1 MQFSFDKEAMTREIS
16 IAQEIITN
24 KSAQSVLSN
33 VLLEAKENALTI
45 KATDSA
51 VNFVTRIN
59 VDVHEEGSVI
69 VYCDKFMSIL
79 QSLPAG
85 DVDFGTENNEA
96 GDLQTAVIRPVGRK
110 VKFAL
115 KCMSA
120 DKFPPIPEESDAQFF
135 EISGKDFKAMI
146 AQTIFAVSN
155 DMNRYFMT
163 GVYFAKEEDKLV
175 MVATDG
181 RRLALM
187 QKYGIDCNFAPAIVP
202 TKVLSCIL
210 HTAPSEGN
218 ISIAVT
224 EKMMFAKFGGYEFSS
239 ALIDGDF
246 PNYHKVIPET
256 QSYYFKV
263 SKEDFDTALK
273 RMMIMIDKR
282 SSRLLFKVTPGMLT
296 IFSPD
301 TEFGTSEEE
310 IPCEYDGEEVTIAL
324 NCHFLAE
331 PLKVMDAQNIVI
343 EFTEHM
349 KAITFKEDGE
359 EDCFHVI
366 MPMNL

>member
-1 MQFSFDKEAMTREIS
+1 MQFSFDKDAMTREIS

-33 VLLEAKENALTI
+33 VLLEAKNGTLTI
-45 KATDSA
+45 RATDSA
-51 VNFVTRIN
+51 VNFVTHIN
-59 VDVHEEGSVI
+59 VDVREEGNII

-85 DVDFGTENNEA
+85 DVDFVTESNET

-115 KCMSA
+115 KSMST
-120 DKFPPIPEESDAQFF
+120 DKFPPIPEANGAQFF
-135 EISGKDFKAMI
+135 EMPAKDYKAMI
-146 AQTIFAVSN
+146 AQTIFSVSN
-155 DMNRYFMT
+155 DINRYFMT
-163 GVYFAKEEDKLV
+163 GVYFAKEDDKLV

-187 QKYGIDCNFAPAIVP
+187 QKYGIECNFDHAIVP
-202 TKVLSCIL
+202 TKVLGCIL

-218 ISIAVT
+218 ISLAVT
-224 EKMMFAKFGGYEFSS
+224 EKMLFARFGGYEFSS
-239 ALIDGDF
+239 TLIDGDF
-246 PNYHKVIPET
+246 PNYHKVIPESQT
-256 QSYYFKV
+256 HYFKV
-263 SKEDFDTALK
+263 AKADFDSALK
-273 RMMIMIDKR
+273 RMMIMIDR
-282 SSRLLFKVTPGMLT
+282 HSSRLLFKVTPGMLS

-331 PLKVMDAQNIVI
+331 PLKVMDTQNIVI

-349 KAITFKEDGE
+349 KAITFKADGA
-359 EDCFHVI
+359 EDCFNVI